1 MADHTK
7 KPNFF
12 QDPIDSEQFFKD
24 NARNRG
30 LTTPKTPSRAQM
42 IMDKD
47 MQDRFN
53 NYDDQPTQLGNANED
68 NTLAFIMSGGPVIR
82 QGFNLSKKAPSIIGK
97 ILKKG
102 KNLAFN
108 FADDAVNVISSLGQ
122 SN

>member
-1 MADHTK
+1 MANHTK

-12 QDPIDSEQFFKD
+12 INPTDPKQFFKD

-68 NTLAFIMSGGPVIR
+68 NTLAFILAGGPVIR
-82 QGFNLSKKAPSIIGK
+82 QGFNLSKNAPSIVK
-97 ILKKG
+97 KVLKKG
-102 KNLAFN
+102 KDIAVN
-108 FADDAVNVISSLGQ
+108 FVDDAVNVVSSLGD
-122 SN
+122 